1 LVAIHTIAKSSGLLG
16 KFHLK
21 IKSRKKSD
29 ETIYNKINAVLFP
42 KTATMTSSPV
52 KSLNSQAVTTQHLP
66 PLENGDRLIRPEFER
81 RYQAMPG
88 LKKAELIEG
97 VVYMAS
103 PLRFKFHA
111 EPHGRL
117 ITWLG
122 VYQAA
127 TPQIQMG
134 IEPTVRLDIDNE
146 LQPDGVLLISQESG
160 GKSTLS
166 VEGYLEGSPELVVE
180 IAASSAAIDLGD
192 KKRAYRRSGIQE
204 YLVWQVF
211 DQKIDWFNLENG
223 DYISLLP
230 NQQGVICSL
239 VFPGLWLDISAM
251 LNGNMSRV
259 LDILKAGINSVEHQE
274 FIQKLTATQSGE
286 AK

>member
-1 LVAIHTIAKSSGLLG
+1 
-16 KFHLK
+16 
-21 IKSRKKSD
+21 
-29 ETIYNKINAVLFP
+29 
-42 KTATMTSSPV
+42 MTSSPV
-52 KSLNSQAVTTQHLP
+52 KSLTSQIVTTQHLP

-127 TPQIQMG
+127 TPQVQMG

-192 KKRAYRRSGIQE
+192 KKRAYRRGGIQE

-211 DQKIDWFNLENG
+211 DQRIDWFNLENG

-230 NQQGVICSL
+230 NQEGVICSL

-274 FIQKLTATQSGE
+274 FVQKSTAAQSGE

>member
-1 LVAIHTIAKSSGLLG
+1 
-16 KFHLK
+16 
-21 IKSRKKSD
+21 
-29 ETIYNKINAVLFP
+29 
-42 KTATMTSSPV
+42 
-52 KSLNSQAVTTQHLP
+52 
-66 PLENGDRLIRPEFER
+66 
-81 RYQAMPG
+81 
-88 LKKAELIEG
+88 KAELIEG
-97 VVYMAS
+97 VVYMTS

-127 TPQIQMG
+127 TPQVQMG

-211 DQKIDWFNLENG
+211 DQKIDWFSLQDG

-230 NQQGVICSL
+230 NQEGVICSL
-239 VFPGLWLDISAM
+239 VFPGLWLDISACSELVESAM

-274 FIQKLTATQSGE
+274 FIQKLTAAQSGE